1 MFDGEHDSEHDLE
14 ASASSLENSSLERVR
29 KLIDKLEGELEE
41 CCEITLNK
49 DCCYSIIDELKK
61 ELEDE

>member
-1 MFDGEHDSEHDLE
+1 MFDGEYDLE

-29 KLIDKLEGELEE
+29 KLIDKLEEELEE
-41 CCEITLNK
+41 CEECEITLNK

>member
-1 MFDGEHDSEHDLE
+1 MFGDLE
-14 ASASSLENSSLERVR
+14 ASSSLENSSLERVR
-29 KLIDKLEGELEE
+29 KLIDKLEEELEE